1 MLEKIFDYYRTQGNK
16 NKYID
21 PLFSLVNDKNNPQLL
36 MLLEHTVASFDRLQ
50 VSVEKEEA
58 GTKWR
63 HKNKTSLTRTM
74 LENVPSKKTWSDN
87 RQHVCLFKKKQKM
100 LSGK

>member
-74 LENVPSKKTWSDN
+74 LENVLSKKTWSDN